1 MDEVSRLRI
10 RRMAERWDRRRAELG
25 VAAASLEAERAEA
38 FVRELARVREAV
50 LRPVL
55 DAVAE
60 ELRRAGHDLRVEAGD
75 DPPRLD
81 VFVLVRGRSGSKD
94 QIQLEIRDDRVRGR
108 ELVAELV
115 LKRSPVELARW
126 AWPGEI
132 TPEVAERLF
141 VDALE
146 ALFASPPT

>member
-10 RRMAERWDRRRAELG
+10 RRMTERWDRRRAELG
-25 VAAASLEAERAEA
+25 AAAASLEAERAAA
-38 FVRELARVREAV
+38 FVREVIRVRDEV

-55 DAVAE
+55 DAVAD
-60 ELRRAGHDLRVEAGD
+60 ELRRAGHDLRVEPCD

-81 VFVLVRGRSGSKD
+81 VHVLVRGRSGSKD
-94 QIQLEIRDDRVRGR
+94 RIQLEVRDDRVRGR
-108 ELVAELV
+108 ELIAELV
-115 LKRSPVELARW
+115 LKRSPVELARF
-126 AWPGEI
+126 AWPGDL
-132 TPEVAERLF
+132 TTEVAERLF